1 MGLTMHKLIASGRI
15 AGWHYWIYLERSGLY
30 TCDVMTDERAVY
42 LTART
47 LDEARKKVREVIA

>member
-1 MGLTMHKLIASGRI
+1 MELTMHKLIA
-15 AGWHYWIYLERSGLY
+15 IYLERSGLY

>member
-1 MGLTMHKLIASGRI
+1 MHKLIASGRI

-47 LDEARKKVREVIA
+47 LDEARQKVREVIA

>member
-1 MGLTMHKLIASGRI
+1 MRKLAASGRVCN
-15 AGWHYWIYLERSGLY
+15 WFYWIYLERSGLY

-47 LDEARKKVREVIA
+47 LEEARARVREVIA